1 MIYIVFLNTPKMKVQ
16 GYLPYKHYYFHHY
29 HCFYGKSWN
38 VEEALQLAKRMKSVG
53 CKFDTVFLQFLDSYN
68 IKNWLNCQP
77 HFKVSSSGYLFILC
91 SNCHSYL
98 KCIYIIII
106 KFYFFIVFFLKKLGF
121 LMKFDKS
128 EIIDSSTV
136 S

>member
-1 MIYIVFLNTPKMKVQ
+1 MIYISKWKCKGTTTK
-16 GYLPYKHYYFHHY
+16 YCYFTTIIA
-29 HCFYGKSWN
+29 FMGKSWN

-106 KFYFFIVFFLKKLGF
+106 KFYFFIVFFYKKTRISYEVWQVRDHRF
-121 LMKFDKS
+121 EHQFS
-128 EIIDSSTV
+128 
-136 S
+136 